1 MWDEKAAKI
10 AAAPELSEEQPDAS
24 AVGDAM
30 NEMLDMTAAEQPEV
44 WEEKAAKIAA
54 APELPKVSGS
64 VSVITSNIRA
74 SQIMEAPPDVS
85 GDNKKKKRCVIS

>member
-1 MWDEKAAKI
+1 
-10 AAAPELSEEQPDAS
+10 
-24 AVGDAM
+24 M

>member
-1 MWDEKAAKI
+1 MLVTALNTKI
-10 AAAPELSEEQPDAS
+10 
-24 AVGDAM
+24 GY
-30 NEMLDMTAAEQPEV
+30 
-44 WEEKAAKIAA
+44 EKAAKIAA

>member
-1 MWDEKAAKI
+1 MWEEDAAKE
-10 AAAPELSEEQPDAS
+10 AAAAKLPAEQADAS

-54 APELPKVSGS
+54 APELPVVSGS
-64 VSVITSNIRA
+64 VSIITSNIRA